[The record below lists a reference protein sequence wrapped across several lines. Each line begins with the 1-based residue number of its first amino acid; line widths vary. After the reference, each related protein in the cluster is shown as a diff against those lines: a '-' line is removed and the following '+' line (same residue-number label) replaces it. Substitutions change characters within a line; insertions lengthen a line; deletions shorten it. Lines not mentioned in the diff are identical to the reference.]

1 MTTRALPIGP
11 GGINLPGPG
20 PRAAEIPSARGSR
33 VRENAPEGLKLVE
46 EERDGPE
53 REAFE
58 ALEKGDHDAAL
69 NVLMGAYGDAVYRFC
84 WQLVRDPEMA
94 RDVHQLTFVA
104 AYQSLGR
111 FKGQSKWK
119 TWLFG
124 IARHRAL
131 DAIKM
136 ERRRRRRFV
145 QVEELPEPGEAS
157 DSGGGTDE
165 AVESRSLQ
173 AVLAHCLE
181 KLAPRIRTAVLLRYQ
196 NEMSYKDMAEVC
208 GDRPATLQARVSRAM
223 PVLKRC
229 LRSQGVTP

>member
-1 MTTRALPIGP
+1 MTTRTLPIGP
-11 GGINLPGPG
+11 GGLNLPGPRL
-20 PRAAEIPSARGSR
+20 RAAAVPSTGGSR
-33 VRENAPEGLKLVE
+33 VAADALEGLNLVE

-53 REAFE
+53 REAFA
-58 ALEKGDHDAAL
+58 ALERGDYEGAL
-69 NVLMGAYGDAVYRFC
+69 NVLMEAYGNAVYGFC
-84 WQLVRDPEMA
+84 RHLVRDPEMA
-94 RDVHQLTFVA
+94 ADVHQMTFVA
-104 AYQSLGR
+104 AYESLGR
-111 FKGQSKWK
+111 FRGRSKWK

-145 QVEELPEPGEAS
+145 QVEELPEPAAA
-157 DSGGGTDE
+157 DRGGTSDR
-165 AVESRSLQ
+165 AESRSLRT
-173 AVLAHCLE
+173 ALAHCLE

-196 NEMSYKDMAEVC
+196 NEMSYRDMAEVC
-208 GDRPATLQARVSRAM
+208 EEQPATLQARVSRAM